1 MAYTIDEK
9 GGVKKR
15 KGNKVAHGDPHFD
28 SYGAPT
34 TDPTKHVDPSGN
46 PITVPHLK
54 LSPEEQKKRK
64 KLHDKK
70 YHA

>member
-9 GGVKKR
+9 GGVKER
-15 KGNKVAHGDPHFD
+15 KGTKVAHGDPHFD
-28 SYGAPT
+28 RYGAPT
-34 TDPTKHVDPSGN
+34 TDPTELIGPDGKRMKVD
-46 PITVPHLK
+46 HLK

-70 YHA
+70 YHG